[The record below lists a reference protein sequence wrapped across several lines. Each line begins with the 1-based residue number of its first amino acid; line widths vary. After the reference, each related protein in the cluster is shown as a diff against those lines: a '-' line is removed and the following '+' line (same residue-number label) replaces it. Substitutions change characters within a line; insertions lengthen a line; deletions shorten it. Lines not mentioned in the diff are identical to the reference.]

1 MLFRPFCTLF
11 KFSGIVYALDQTF
24 NLWPTVLF
32 VCSFQSLFPKSEP
45 PKIIIIFFFCT
56 FLPPQAELCLE
67 DFGKYRFL
75 SNGKVTITGQQDKDI
90 YSETMDAFRI
100 MGIPEDEQT
109 GEALPSMS
117 NIVLFMI
124 KI

>member
-1 MLFRPFCTLF
+1 MNLQRLLFF
-11 KFSGIVYALDQTF
+11 
-24 NLWPTVLF
+24 
-32 VCSFQSLFPKSEP
+32 
-45 PKIIIIFFFCT
+45 FFFCT